1 MPSHDLCPADP
12 KCEESRGILRW
23 HDAS

>member
-1 MPSHDLCPADP
+1 MPSHNLCPADP

>member
-1 MPSHDLCPADP
+1 MPSHYLCPADP